1 MITIHHDWRVIYQVS
16 SALIGFVLL
25 LAFFTFPETAYSR
38 EPATHPSST
47 ATQSAGAAKTGAE
60 AETAS
65 AEQPSVASQQRKPS
79 YLSSLKL
86 FQKTLTHEGLL
97 TLFVRPLGLILLP
110 PILWAALVQAV
121 TIGYA

>member
-38 EPATHPSST
+38 EPATHPST

-65 AEQPSVASQQRKPS
+65 AEQPSVASQQRKQS

-86 FQKTLTHEGLL
+86 FQKTLTHEGPL
-97 TLFVRPLGLILLP
+97 TIFVRPLGLILLP